1 MLLSLFWVSGLEA
14 RERQVV
20 AVLPVKVLY
29 PAQGKQWLGYFLQD
43 ELSRQ
48 FQLQKHFTALS
59 PGEVNRWFQDEDA
72 EEKQLQSFQ
81 QSVKPHWILE
91 HEGQTS
97 KEYMKE
103 EWRRL
108 TPDIDKILKEIME
121 QTNETNT
128 DTPE

>member
-1 MLLSLFWVSGLEA
+1 M
-14 RERQVV
+14 V

-81 QSVKPHWILE
+81 KSVKPHWILE
-91 HEGQTS
+91 L
-97 KEYMKE
+97 E
-103 EWRRL
+103 EDPSPGKAGRFG
-108 TPDIDKILKEIME
+108 
-121 QTNETNT
+121 ETG
-128 DTPE
+128 PGASFSGKKGK